1 MTDGLFRALCVD
13 GKIHIGRPI
22 SGQSDIL
29 CVTDQ
34 NVQPQGVFLQIQEGH
49 RPQRFAGIH
58 AVDGTRIFEGDEVL
72 VGKMRAVVDCCFRRV
87 SSRAYAGNERFIRHP
102 SSIGRKY
109 HLALTR
115 EMKTCGVHN
124 CRCSISVA
132 SYVRRGK

>member
-72 VGKMRAVVDCCFRRV
+72 VGKMRAVVGWDAEHAEFFLRYDGSLEEV
-87 SSRAYAGNERFIRHP
+87 IDDAQEGIFQILSRHI
-102 SSIGRKY
+102 
-109 HLALTR
+109 
-115 EMKTCGVHN
+115 
-124 CRCSISVA
+124 
-132 SYVRRGK
+132 